1 MTQSDG
7 TLLLRRV
14 GCRGLGFGT
23 LGMGKGL
30 VNNHPVLCFIGT
42 FHIPVAVTT
51 SYYELCMLMNDIQ
64 MNNTQHNNTTN
75 HNTPLEQF
83 SI

>member
-42 FHIPVAVTT
+42 FHIPVAV
-51 SYYELCMLMNDIQ
+51 YAIMNEYACYKLYTQ
-64 MNNTQHNNTTN
+64 SVSNTHLTLPTKA
-75 HNTPLEQF
+75 
-83 SI
+83 